1 MMESN
6 WSNIIGEKK
15 RGKERKRELKR
26 RKEKRGEERK
36 SYCKMMMR
44 KYTGG
49 YSQLEIN

>member
-15 RGKERKRELKR
+15 REKVRKIEENGG
-26 RKEKRGEERK
+26 KEKRREERK
-36 SYCKMMMR
+36 SSCNMMMR

-49 YSQLEIN
+49 YSQLEID